1 MKYNFTSIKFTAVA
15 LMIALLMSCFGMLP
29 IVANDNIDLGE
40 KVYCYATLDQNFS
53 DNEIIIVMMPQYRNK
68 AYTVGDF
75 SEVDCIAI
83 RDLWYDEDDPT
94 ECRIMLLTLSKHSKQ
109 NVLDCIKV
117 LEQRIDLESAEP
129 NYQVE
134 LCEEPNDAKYVADKQ
149 WAIDQISLPA
159 AWDITTGSSTVY
171 VGVIDTGI
179 DASHPDLVNRV
190 NRELSRGFT
199 DYSDDPF
206 EDNWGHGTKVAR
218 VIGAQGNNSIGV
230 VGTCWNVQ
238 LVSLRVVDYNVLEN
252 KEELSSDAILD
263 AIEYADDMGIPI
275 LNMSFGGYST
285 NYYRNTINSYFGL
298 VVCAAGNEN
307 NDNDVTPHY
316 PSDNNDLP
324 NVISVGASNKYD
336 KQWTYTDDE
345 GVLKGSNYGITKVDL
360 FAPGASV
367 YTTHVDASYG
377 RSSGT
382 SIAAPYVAGVAALLL
397 SKYPT
402 ISAAHMK
409 YCIMIGVDIIT
420 DSNGDSVFGELCVS
434 GGRLNAYKALTLAED
449 HYAHAYTVYRYY
461 SPIKH
466 VRTCTICNADEYAHH
481 SAAALMQSAW

>member
-1 MKYNFTSIKFTAVA
+1 MNDKR
-15 LMIALLMSCFGMLP
+15 MICKAASLFLTVILLFSCFTYN
-29 IVANDNIDLGE
+29 VAFAQENIAS
-40 KVYCYATLDQNFS
+40 KVYCTATLDDEFS
-53 DNEIIIVMMPQYRNK
+53 DNKVIVVINPKNNFDLYNT
-68 AYTVGDF
+68 ANFADIG
-75 SEVDCIAI
+75 CIAI
-83 RDLWYDEDDPT
+83 KDLSVNVQEG
-94 ECRIMLLTLSKHSKQ
+94 ELSRILSLTLEINSKK
-109 NVLDCIKV
+109 NVLYAIKI
-117 LEQRIDLESAEP
+117 LETRSDIYSAEP
-129 NYQVE
+129 NYIKR
-134 LCEEPNDAKYVADKQ
+134 LCEEPNDDKYVADKQ
-149 WAIDQISLPA
+149 WAIDQISLPD

-179 DASHPDLVNRV
+179 DATHPDLVNRV
-190 NRELSRGFT
+190 DTELSQCFSSDFDT
-199 DYSDDPF
+199 ALEDDY
-206 EDNWGHGTKVAR
+206 GHGTKVAG
-218 VIGAQGNNSIGV
+218 VIGAESDNLIGIT
-230 VGTCWNVQ
+230 GTCWNIRI
-238 LVSLRVVDYNVLEN
+238 VSLRAVKANGFFDNEAVLAAIQYAEN
-252 KEELSSDAILD
+252 NDIS
-263 AIEYADDMGIPI
+263 I
-275 LNMSFGGYST
+275 LNFSGGGGGDSYRVSIQSYS
-285 NYYRNTINSYFGL
+285 GL
-298 VVCAAGNEN
+298 FVCSAGNEN

-316 PSDNNDLP
+316 PSDYNDLP